1 MRGLVSQENS
11 NNGGPSILIESGS
24 CSVSFFSAI
33 GDWTTEDWTNLEE
46 KLPQTFHLMEKL
58 SKR

>member
-1 MRGLVSQENS
+1 MLGLVGQENS
-11 NNGGPSILIESGS
+11 NNGGLSILVESGS
-24 CSVSFFSAI
+24 CSVFLFSAI
-33 GDWTTEDWTNLEE
+33 GDWTTGDWTNLEE